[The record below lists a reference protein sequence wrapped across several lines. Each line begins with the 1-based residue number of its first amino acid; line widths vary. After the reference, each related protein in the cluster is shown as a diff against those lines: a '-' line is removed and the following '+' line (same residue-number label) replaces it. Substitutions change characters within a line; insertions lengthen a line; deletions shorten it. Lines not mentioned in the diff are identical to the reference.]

1 MVLSYND
8 IMELLRVLSDEKNL
22 RVTVTESGKGALVA
36 GGVAGIGGLVLGP
49 VGLALG
55 GTVGGCLAAYMGH
68 GKFKP
73 LAKVIMEDIKDDQK
87 LQLVNAVRGV
97 MGNLDAGD
105 AVTLI
110 ALVTSNDGLRNR
122 VVTEMI
128 TFFSRQCNIY
138 VNE

>member
-8 IMELLRVLSDEKNL
+8 IMELLRVLSDDKNL

-128 TFFSRQCNIY
+128 TFLSRQCNIY

>member
-1 MVLSYND
+1 M
-8 IMELLRVLSDEKNL
+8 
-22 RVTVTESGKGALVA
+22 
-36 GGVAGIGGLVLGP
+36 
-49 VGLALG
+49 GLALG

-97 MGNLDAGD
+97 MGNLGKTFNGTAKNDSLLFTDTGD

-128 TFFSRQCNIY
+128 TFLSRQCNIY